1 MEVNSV
7 AVLIAVYKDVEALS
21 LILESLLE
29 QTVVPDEIIVA
40 EDGEYDA
47 IARCIESFDNSKIKH
62 TKQHDDGWKRNK
74 SVNNALKVLESDY
87 VIFIDGDCIPYP
99 DFVEAHLNL
108 AEKNTVLCG
117 RRTEPGEIFSSKI
130 RKRELTTKRFVQT
143 YISRFFALKK
153 DHIRHYEEGIFFN
166 YRSFLYRFF
175 VKYFRK
181 DAHIVGCCWSAWRR
195 DLEMI
200 NGFDEDFKLPTTG
213 EDTDIERRLRHF
225 GVRMKSCRNVANV
238 IHLYHKKVFNP
249 EITAKT
255 EKLMSEKADIFV
267 CHNGLNK
274 LQ

>member
-1 MEVNSV
+1 MKVNSV

-21 LILESLLE
+21 LILESLLA

-47 IARCIESFDNSKIKH
+47 IARCIESFDDARIKH
-62 TKQHDDGWKRNK
+62 TTQQDDGWQRNK
-74 SVNNALKVLESDY
+74 SVNNALKILESDY
-87 VIFIDGDCIPYP
+87 IIFIDGDCIPYP
-99 DFVEAHLNL
+99 DFVEAHLDL

-117 RRTEPGEIFSSKI
+117 RRTEPGENFSRMI
-130 RKRELTTKRFVQT
+130 RNRELTVEKFIRT
-143 YISRFFALKK
+143 YSRNFFALKK
-153 DHIRHYEEGIFFN
+153 DHIRHYEEGLSVDSHTFF
-166 YRSFLYRFF
+166 YRFF

-181 DAHIVGCCWSAWRR
+181 DAHIVGCCWSAWRS

-225 GVRMKSCRNVANV
+225 GVKMKSCRNAANV

-249 EITAKT
+249 EISAKT
-255 EKLMSEKADIFV
+255 EKLMSEKADLFV
-267 CHNGLNK
+267 CRNGLK
-274 LQ
+274 KI